1 MKILSKYILREHISP
16 FLGGLGIIMF
26 VLVMDFVLQ
35 MLNLILSKGVEPF
48 IVLKFFFL
56 NLAWM
61 LALAVPMACLLAG
74 LMAFGRLTQ
83 DGEIDAAIGSG
94 IPLIRL
100 MVAPLLASLLLS
112 LGMIYFSD
120 RILPDLNYE
129 SKMLLGDIKRKKPLV
144 AIREGV
150 FIDDFPGLGMFIE
163 KVDSKHNRLSGI
175 TIFDQKNRRYPRVI
189 TAKRGEMSYSKENDQ
204 LTLDL
209 FDGNIHETDE
219 DDPTKYTEV
228 YFDRQTLNFGDLGMK
243 LERRGSGHR
252 GDRELTIAD
261 MKRLIASKDS
271 AIVKAQKAIVTLSEK
286 AFYSAFVPAGKRS
299 KTAIEALAVLRHR
312 AKATAQAIDS
322 QRSAIEAHRRFI
334 RKYKVE
340 IHKKITLPLAC
351 FFFLFLGAPV
361 GVLARKG
368 GVGVALGL
376 GLGFFVIYWAFL
388 IGGEE
393 LADRGF
399 LAPWLAMWLPN
410 IVLGISGSAILYRTV
425 WSSRFSGFG
434 FIARVSAWFGG
445 LFRRKGSSK

>member
-1 MKILSKYILREHISP
+1 
-16 FLGGLGIIMF
+16 
-26 VLVMDFVLQ
+26 
-35 MLNLILSKGVEPF
+35 
-48 IVLKFFFL
+48 
-56 NLAWM
+56 
-61 LALAVPMACLLAG
+61 
-74 LMAFGRLTQ
+74 
-83 DGEIDAAIGSG
+83 
-94 IPLIRL
+94 
-100 MVAPLLASLLLS
+100 
-112 LGMIYFSD
+112 
-120 RILPDLNYE
+120 
-129 SKMLLGDIKRKKPLV
+129 
-144 AIREGV
+144 
-150 FIDDFPGLGMFIE
+150 
-163 KVDSKHNRLSGI
+163 
-175 TIFDQKNRRYPRVI
+175 
-189 TAKRGEMSYSKENDQ
+189 
-204 LTLDL
+204 
-209 FDGNIHETDE
+209 
-219 DDPTKYTEV
+219 TEV